1 MPFTRILFENAQHQP
16 RPRHVTGRR
25 ERTMRHL
32 RTRFGIV
39 LVLLALAGVT
49 ASGLPSPAA
58 APLIEVKSPLLTGA
72 LGQFLIRYVTA
83 KGIDK
88 KHGVAIDDTKVF
100 SSVTT
105 YYQEFFQGNAD
116 LSLGTWDSYANRHL
130 AGVPV
135 QLVCTLTRSNI
146 AMVIASQ
153 ASGIEKIADLK
164 GRTLAVP
171 TGTGTYRMA
180 DIFFREFYKLR
191 FNEDI
196 KILNVPNPSVGAQYV
211 GIDRADAALGWE
223 PAVSIAMY
231 RAKNI
236 RVLTTM
242 EEIFKSNT
250 GHSLY
255 YFVVAMRS
263 EKLKAHPGLGR
274 KVATIFAEAASEIT
288 SNPDG
293 ALALAA
299 KTIEVDKAA
308 MVSGIQSGRLSFE
321 VRPADDPVVARDMR
335 YQLDFMTKHGV
346 FQAHVPDTYLY
357 NFQ

>member
-1 MPFTRILFENAQHQP
+1 MRY
-16 RPRHVTGRR
+16 RGRVV
-25 ERTMRHL
+25 ML
-32 RTRFGIV
+32 IGVV
-39 LVLLALAGVT
+39 LGLIGLVV
-49 ASGLPSPAA
+49 SGLPARSTAQV
-58 APLIEVKSPLLTGA
+58 IEVKAPLLTGA

-83 KGIDK
+83 KGIDR
-88 KHGVAIDDTKVF
+88 KHGVAIDDTKTF
-100 SSVTT
+100 PSVAT

-135 QLVCTLTRSNI
+135 QLVCTLTRSDI
-146 AMVIASQ
+146 AMLVVNESAGIA
-153 ASGIEKIADLK
+153 KIADLAGK
-164 GRTLAVP
+164 TVAVP

-180 DIFFREFYKLR
+180 NVFFRKFYNLK

-211 GIDRADAALGWE
+211 GLGRADAALGWE
-223 PAVSIAMY
+223 PTISIAMH

-242 EEIFKSNT
+242 QEIFKSNT

-263 EKLKAHPGLGR
+263 EKLRAHPGLGQ
-274 KVATIFAEAASEIT
+274 KIVTIFAEAAREIMT
-288 SNPDG
+288 DPDD
-293 ALALAA
+293 ALTLAA

-308 MVSGIQSGRLSFE
+308 LVEGIRSGRLSFE
-321 VRPADDPVVARDMR
+321 VRAADDPVATKDLR
-335 YQLDFMTKHGV
+335 YQLDFMTDNGV
-346 FQAHVPDTYLY
+346 FNGRVPDTYFY
-357 NFQ
+357 RSQ

>member
-1 MPFTRILFENAQHQP
+1 M
-16 RPRHVTGRR
+16 RHVSV
-25 ERTMRHL
+25 
-32 RTRFGIV
+32 RFALV
-39 LVLLALAGVT
+39 VVLLLLVGLM
-49 ASGLPSPAA
+49 ASGLPAPSAA
-58 APLIEVKSPLLTGA
+58 ALIEVKSPLLTGA
-72 LGQFLIRYVTA
+72 LGQFLIRYITA

-100 SSVTT
+100 SSVAT

-116 LSLGTWDSYANRHL
+116 LSLGTWDSFANRHL

-146 AMVIASQ
+146 AMLIANE
-153 ASGIEKIADLK
+153 ASGIKRIADLK
-164 GRTLAVP
+164 GKTLAVP

-180 DIFFREFYKLR
+180 NIFFREFYKLR

-211 GIDRADAALGWE
+211 GIERADAALGWE
-223 PAVSIAMY
+223 PTVSIAMY

-255 YFVVAMRS
+255 YFVVAMRT
-263 EKLKAHPGLGR
+263 EKLREHPGLGR
-274 KVATIFAEAASEIT
+274 KIATIFAEAASEIT

-308 MVSGIQSGRLSFE
+308 MAAGIQSGRLSFE
-321 VRPADDPVVARDMR
+321 VRPADDPVVMRDMR

-346 FQAHVPDTYLY
+346 FKARVPDTYLY